1 MAAHTSHGM
10 TNHHELPLLDT
21 VTQTLRAWA
30 RRHSE
35 RTELAAW
42 TERDLN
48 DVGLSRDDVM
58 HEIDKP
64 FWRS

>member
-1 MAAHTSHGM
+1 MAAHTVPNM
-10 TNHHELPLLDT
+10 TNHHELPLLNT

-35 RTELAAW
+35 RMELAAW

-48 DVGLSRDDVM
+48 DVGLSRDDVV